1 MPPRDGSCH
10 PERSE
15 GSAFPISR
23 RIGGVRAWTAAL
35 MAVLGIAAGLVL
47 YCNRPDEDGLRV
59 ARQAATQIID
69 AEHARTAAAT
79 AIADAK
85 AGAQRAERDAV
96 VAVSQAFAARARVRA
111 LSADDV
117 VVVASPDATP
127 VEVPVPAPVVERMRL
142 DSSAVARLGTLVRC
156 KDTVIVRQDQRIT
169 ADSLE
174 LLATSSAFHALERVK
189 EPRCGRRCGIVL
201 GVGGMLAA
209 AVAVEQVRRTF
220 R

>member
-1 MPPRDGSCH
+1 MPPRDGCCH

-15 GSAFPISR
+15 GSAFAISR

-59 ARQAATQIID
+59 SRQAATQIVD
-69 AEHARTAAAT
+69 AEHARTAATT

-96 VAVSQAFAARARVRA
+96 VAVSQAFAARAGVRA
-111 LSADDV
+111 LGADDV
-117 VVVASPDATP
+117 VVVASPNAAP

-142 DSSAVARLGTLVRC
+142 DSSAVATLGTLVRW